1 MGIDFGKT
9 LMIIIMIY
17 ELQRNK
23 NILIAVQA
31 ENENVLQQG
40 GRGWNKS

>member
-9 LMIIIMIY
+9 LMIIIIIY

-23 NILIAVQA
+23 NILIAAQA
-31 ENENVLQQG
+31 ENKNVLQQS
-40 GRGWNKS
+40 RQKT